1 MVFRKPVTILTAIA
15 SSAQAG
21 CVVAA
26 GNGEASPPPA
36 APSPMVVQ
44 VGGAPGAQAV
54 AGAPAQPAMH
64 DVNLRSDSDGTRL
77 LRVDTLGMF
86 FAAASNL
93 SAPPSQE
100 VCVAPCIAKMTPSAT
115 YMVRGYAINDS
126 AHFGIN
132 DVTQEVDVHTGSA
145 TVAAIGSTATT
156 LGVLG
161 VLAGGSFLTVGLLEP
176 STNSDRGTFQTV
188 GWASLVGGAAV
199 LGLGLVLGL
208 TSITHVYDGQGARL
222 AKGDGLPVT
231 PGGIV
236 F

>member
-1 MVFRKPVTILTAIA
+1 MIIRKPVTMLTALA
-15 SSAQAG
+15 SAVQAG
-21 CVVAA
+21 CVVAP
-26 GNGEASPPPA
+26 ASGDATPPTV
-36 APSPMVVQ
+36 PSPMVVA
-44 VGGAPGAQAV
+44 VGGGAAGTQTT
-54 AGAPAQPAMH
+54 AGAPQQPSMH
-64 DVNLRSDSDGTRL
+64 DVALRSDSEGTRL

-100 VCVAPCIAKMTPSAT
+100 VCVAPCVAKMTPSAT

-126 AHFGIN
+126 PHFGIN
-132 DVTQEVDVHTGSA
+132 DATQEVDVHTGSA
-145 TVAAIGSTATT
+145 PLAAVGSTATS

-161 VLAGGSFLTVGLLEP
+161 LLAGGSFLTVSLLEP

-188 GWASLVGGAAV
+188 GWASLAGGAV
-199 LGLGLVLGL
+199 FLGVGLALGL

-222 AKGDGLPVT
+222 AKGGAFHLT
-231 PGGIV
+231 PRGIV

>member
-1 MVFRKPVTILTAIA
+1 MVFRKPVTILTAVAA
-15 SSAQAG
+15 STQAG
-21 CVVAA
+21 CVVAP

-44 VGGAPGAQAV
+44 VAGAPGTQ
-54 AGAPAQPAMH
+54 APADAPGQPAMH
-64 DVNLRSDSDGTRL
+64 DVTLRSDSEGTRL

-86 FAAASNL
+86 FAAASNT

-100 VCVAPCIAKMTPSAT
+100 VCVAPCVAKMTPSAT

-132 DVTQEVDVHTGSA
+132 DATQEVDVHTGSA
-145 TVAAIGSTATT
+145 PLAAIGSTATT

-161 VLAGGSFLTVGLLEP
+161 LVAGGSFLTVSLLEP

-188 GWASLVGGAAV
+188 GWAGLAGGAV
-199 LGLGLVLGL
+199 FLGVGLALGL

-222 AKGDGLPVT
+222 AKGDGIRLT
-231 PGGIV
+231 QRGIV